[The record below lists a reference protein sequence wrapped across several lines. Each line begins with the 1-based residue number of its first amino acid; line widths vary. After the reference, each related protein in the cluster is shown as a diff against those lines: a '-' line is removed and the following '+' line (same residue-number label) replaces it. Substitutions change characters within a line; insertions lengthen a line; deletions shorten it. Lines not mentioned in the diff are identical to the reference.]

1 MTDLDVLPLWG
12 HQRLALTP
20 EALGFVELLTEL
32 GHVDAKLLEAFQ
44 DELSPPVDALTD
56 QTREL
61 DRDEV
66 RRLLGTFLFSR
77 QAELPPE
84 RLELLGREWPL
95 LFG

>member
-1 MTDLDVLPLWG
+1 MPRDDLPLWG
-12 HQRLALTP
+12 HQRLALTD
-20 EALGFVELLTEL
+20 EAMRFLALLTEL
-32 GHVDAKLLEAFQ
+32 GHIDAPLLEAFQ
-44 DELSPPVDALTD
+44 DELSPPFEALTP

-61 DRDEV
+61 DREEL

-77 QAELPPE
+77 QAELGAE